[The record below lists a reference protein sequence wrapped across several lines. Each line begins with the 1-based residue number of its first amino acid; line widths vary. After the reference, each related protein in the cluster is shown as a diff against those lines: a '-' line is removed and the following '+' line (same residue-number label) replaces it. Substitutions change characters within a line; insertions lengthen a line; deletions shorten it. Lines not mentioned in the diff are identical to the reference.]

1 MPSASQIYDP
11 SMKKWSSVAS
21 TTVYTGKSASL
32 GNGKV
37 LVLGG
42 TITQAPNA
50 QLFDETSGWVSA
62 PTPTVARYPTDDALF
77 ALATGDALVAGGVP
91 VTGCA
96 STNEAE
102 VFKYC
107 PPFVF
112 TPASLPAAS
121 VTVAYSQS
129 LGASGT
135 TGAVTYAITSGLL
148 PTGLTLASDGTL
160 SGTPPAAGTFS
171 LTVKATDADACT
183 G

>member
-21 TTVYTGKSASL
+21 TTVYAGQSGSL
-32 GNGKV
+32 GHGKV

-42 TITQAPNA
+42 TIPKAPNA

-91 VTGCA
+91 ITGCA

-102 VFKYC
+102 AFKYS

-112 TPASLPAAS
+112 TPASLPVPT
-121 VTVAYSQS
+121 VTSPYSQ
-129 LGASGT
+129 T
-135 TGAVTYAITSGLL
+135 LL
-148 PTGLTLASDGTL
+148 PTSP
-160 SGTPPAAGTFS
+160 TPPPPYTTTPLS
-171 LTVKATDADACT
+171 PPTPLT
-183 G
+183 